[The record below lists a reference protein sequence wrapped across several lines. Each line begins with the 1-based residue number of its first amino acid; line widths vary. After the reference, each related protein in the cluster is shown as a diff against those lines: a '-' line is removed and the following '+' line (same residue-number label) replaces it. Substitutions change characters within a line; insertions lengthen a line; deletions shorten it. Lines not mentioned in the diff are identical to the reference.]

1 MLTPSKGCVMN
12 LNSKPLFI
20 RTRIEDA
27 PMDIAQIN
35 KLSREIEENLL
46 TANYLLKNPTKL
58 PNAVE
63 LAESHRHSAK
73 YCQKIRDR
81 ALAMRN

>member
-1 MLTPSKGCVMN
+1 MN

-20 RTRIEDA
+20 RTRIQDA
-27 PMDIAQIN
+27 PMDIAAIN
-35 KLSREIEENLL
+35 KMSREIEEHLL
-46 TANYLLKNPTKL
+46 TAHHLFTNPTKL

-63 LAESHRHSAK
+63 RAEHHRALAK
-73 YCQKIRDR
+73 ITQKMRDR